1 MPKPKNCAMTSRAKP
16 TRPSRRRSLRR
27 CNCAPSRRRPRFR
40 SANTCSRSR
49 CARTSRGSLSRRRRC
64 SGTSNSPSD
73 LSGAGGIF
81 LRPRRLKIEQT
92 MSMYGY
98 LFRRLLGTI
107 PVMLVVA
114 VFIFLMLRLAPLD
127 PAAILAGDSANSEQI
142 AQIRQQLGLD
152 QPMLQQFV
160 IWSGRVLT
168 GDFGESFFFKKT
180 VAALIGERIEPTL
193 SLAFFT
199 MLIAVCLAVPLGVMA
214 AHWHGSWL
222 DRLVMGFSVLGFS
235 VPVFVVGYLLIYVFS
250 IWLNWLPVQGY
261 QRLSEG
267 VGGWALRLL
276 LPSVTLSVIYVALI
290 ARMTRTSVLEVLSED
305 YIRTARAKG
314 QSERKVLFRHALRN
328 AAVPIVTVIGLG
340 VALLI
345 GGVVVTESVFT
356 IPGLGRLTVDAVLAR
371 DYPTIQAVIL
381 LFSFVYV
388 LINLLVDVAY
398 TLFDPRIR
406 Y

>member
-1 MPKPKNCAMTSRAKP
+1 
-16 TRPSRRRSLRR
+16 
-27 CNCAPSRRRPRFR
+27 
-40 SANTCSRSR
+40 
-49 CARTSRGSLSRRRRC
+49 
-64 SGTSNSPSD
+64 
-73 LSGAGGIF
+73 
-81 LRPRRLKIEQT
+81 
-92 MSMYGY
+92 
-98 LFRRLLGTI
+98 
-107 PVMLVVA
+107 MLVVA
-114 VFIFLMLRLAPLD
+114 VFIFLMLRLTPSD
-127 PAAILAGDSANSEQI
+127 PAAIIAGDNATTEQV
-142 AQIRQQLGLD
+142 AQIRSQLGLD
-152 QPMLQQFV
+152 RPIIEQFF
-160 IWSGRVLT
+160 IWSGKVLS

-180 VAALIGERIEPTL
+180 VASLVGERVEPTL

-199 MLIAVCLAVPLGVMA
+199 ILFSVLVAVPLGVLA
-214 AHWHGSWL
+214 AHQHGSWI
-222 DRLVMGFSVLGFS
+222 DRTVMGFSVLGFS
-235 VPVFVVGYLLIYVFS
+235 VPVFVVGYLLIYLFA

-261 QRLSEG
+261 QRIAEG
-267 VGGWALRLL
+267 VGGWAQRLI
-276 LPSVTLSVIYVALI
+276 LPSLTLSVIYIALI

-388 LINLLVDVAY
+388 MINLAVDMIY
-398 TLFDPRIR
+398 TLLDPRIR